1 LDIRIIRQEFDVTF
15 DQWIDSVDAQVRG
28 RLGTSVRTEEISWDS
43 AMWVKGRSTVVAA
56 LADDE
61 VTATLSF
68 DNGDKVAIP
77 FASAAPAQ
85 VSETIAQRLL
95 AQR

>member
-1 LDIRIIRQEFDVTF
+1 VTF

-28 RLGTSVRTEEISWDS
+28 RLGPSVRTEEISWDS

-61 VTATLSF
+61 TTARLSF
-68 DNGDKVAIP
+68 DNGETLAIP
-77 FASAAPAQ
+77 FQASPPERI
-85 VSETIAQRLL
+85 SETIAQRLL
-95 AQR
+95 ADR

>member
-1 LDIRIIRQEFDVTF
+1 MTF

-28 RLGTSVRTEEISWDS
+28 RLGSAVKTEEISWDS

-61 VTATLSF
+61 TTATLSF

-77 FASAAPAQ
+77 FAAVAPADA
-85 VSETIAQRLL
+85 SETIARRLL
-95 AQR
+95 ADR